1 MGRLLVER
9 TRAAADLE
17 LAGGIARHVPSS
29 AATGAYGGAPIEPP
43 RGGGPLISGA
53 DALVDFS
60 SPDALREVL
69 ELHAAA
75 LEGKALVIGT
85 TGLDPAVEA
94 QLDDVARKTAVLVA
108 ANFSAGINLLLGL
121 VEIAAR
127 ALDAAQ
133 YDLEIIETHHGKK
146 ADAPSGTALALA
158 EAAARARGQELE
170 AVRKDGRSG
179 RTGERPPGEVG
190 LHAVRGGGVTGEHQ
204 LLFLGE
210 QERVA
215 LSHTAFDRAVFA
227 DGALRAARWL
237 IGRPPGRYTMQQ
249 VLGVA

>member
-1 MGRLLVER
+1 MGRLLIER

-17 LAGGIARHVPSS
+17 LAGGIARDAPSD
-29 AATGAYGGAPIEPP
+29 AANAAFGDAPIEPP
-43 RGGGPLISGA
+43 RAAGPLISSA

-85 TGLDPAVEA
+85 TGLDSAVEA
-94 QLDDVARKTAVLVA
+94 RLADVASKTAVLVA

-158 EAAARARGQELE
+158 EAAVRARGQELE

-179 RTGERPPGEVG
+179 RTGERPTGEVG

-204 LLFLGE
+204 VLLLGE

-249 VLGVA
+249 VLGVT